1 MSHDLNVQKSW
12 STLELK
18 SVDTE
23 KRIITGIASTPA
35 ADRDGDVV
43 EPKGARFSLPFPL
56 LHQHNHD
63 SPIGQVTSA
72 KATDQGIEIVAKIAE
87 KSELG
92 YVEKAWKQIKSG
104 LVRGLSIGFRPL
116 KAEPIKG
123 GGGYRFT
130 DYEIF
135 ELSAVTVPAN
145 SYAGIT
151 SIKAF
156 DANPADLAD
165 HLIEDQDVEK
175 ATDDQAAAKIETK
188 TTTPTPKKEKIKMS
202 ISDKIVAAEESL
214 NAIRDE
220 LHGAIE
226 AADDSSESLEL
237 RKGLQDRFDRAEENI
252 NLLKSHE
259 QAVAGQAA
267 PVVKAAASV
276 SKAAPA
282 IVRAETLKGGEAD
295 LLVKS
300 AAATLE
306 AHIRRVPVDQILEE
320 RYHGDDRVKAVSSVT
335 KANQNPAMTNVS
347 GWAQEL
353 TRESFAG
360 FMDLL
365 YPASVLP
372 RLGLAQYSF
381 NGASKVTIP
390 MRAGKTPNLAGAFR
404 AEGAPIRVG
413 AAAIGSVSLTPKH
426 MGVIGTFTE
435 ELFESSTPNIL
446 TLIRDFMVKDSAE
459 AIDAAFLGSTV
470 GSATVP
476 AGIQAG
482 IAAGNTAASAGNT
495 HANMV
500 ADLRGRLQ
508 QMASLNIGSK
518 PVFVMNPARAVG
530 LELALTST
538 GTAAFPSLSNGVL
551 FGAPV
556 VTSTTVPAG
565 VVFLIDASEVAY
577 AGGTPRFLGSDVATI
592 HEEDTT
598 PLPIVDGG
606 ATPKTASPV
615 RSLYQTNSAALRMTM
630 DLDWTILRAG
640 AVQTITGA
648 AY

>member
-63 SPIGQVTSA
+63 APIGQVTSA
-72 KATDQGIEIVAKIAE
+72 KATAQGIEIVAKIAE

-92 YVEKAWKQIKSG
+92 YVEQAWKQIKSG

-175 ATDDQAAAKIETK
+175 ATEDQTAAAEIKTK
-188 TTTPTPKKEKIKMS
+188 TKTPTPKKEKFKMS

-237 RKGLQDRFDRAEENI
+237 RKGLQERFDRAEENL
-252 NLLKSHE
+252 NLLKNHE
-259 QAVAGQAA
+259 QAVAGQSA
-267 PVVKAAASV
+267 PVAKAQVSVKS
-276 SKAAPA
+276 APA
-282 IVRAETLKGGEAD
+282 VVRASSLKGGDAD
-295 LLVKS
+295 LFVKS
-300 AAATLE
+300 AAAALE
-306 AHIRRVPVDQILEE
+306 AHVKRVPVEQILEE
-320 RYHGDDRVKAVSSVT
+320 RFGGDERVKAVSGIT
-335 KANQNPAMTNVS
+335 KGVENPAMTNAT

-365 YPASVLP
+365 QPESVVV
-372 RLGLAQYSF
+372 RLGLQRYEF
-381 NGASKVTIP
+381 NGSSKIQIP
-390 MRAGKTPNLAGAFR
+390 HRAGNHGGLAGAFR

-413 AAAIGSVSLTPKH
+413 AAAVSSTPLTPKSL
-426 MGVIGTFTE
+426 GVIGTFTN
-435 ELFESSTPNIL
+435 ELFECSTPNIL
-446 TLIRDFMVKDSAE
+446 DLIRRFIVQDT
-459 AIDAAFLGSTV
+459 AIALDTAFLDALPA
-470 GSATVP
+470 SAVRP
-476 AGIQAG
+476 AGMQNG
-482 IAAGNTAASAGNT
+482 LLAANTGASAGIT
-495 HANMV
+495 HANIV
-500 ADLRGRLQ
+500 ADLRARFSAFAQGNL
-508 QMASLNIGSK
+508 GSK
-518 PVFVMNPARAVG
+518 PIFCMNPARAVG
-530 LELALTST
+530 LELALTGT
-538 GTAAFPSLSNGVL
+538 GSAAFPSMTSGTLM
-551 FGAPV
+551 GAPV
-556 VTSTTVPAG
+556 ITSTTVPG
-565 VVFLIDASEVAY
+565 DVIFLIDTAEVAW
-577 AGGTPRFLGSDVATI
+577 AGGAPKFLGTDIATI

-598 PLPIVDGG
+598 PLPIVDGA
-606 ATPKTASPV
+606 ATPKVASPV
-615 RSLYQTNSAALRMTM
+615 RSLYQTNSAALRMVM
-630 DLDWTILRAG
+630 DVDWAVLRPG